1 MLSDFFIADFQEV
14 QSMEKVE
21 NTETSQVYENDMELY
36 LSQFCRDKKIKD
48 IRQESQSVWN
58 AALMYIKRHAFN
70 EPDCLKSKEMHN
82 IDGFMGGYSNYNAYD
97 YTLINRICDYYIYM
111 CMMYDK
117 EVSAIGF
124 SLLTGIDRYTIAT
137 WRDEGTKSSPLSSD
151 IGKKISDFREESLS
165 AKLATAKRNPVG
177 ILAILNR
184 HYGWNLPGVSREQQ
198 NHKQALTA
206 SDLPQLGGANG
217 QNTSMLTDSGAYDD
231 NISDAN

>member
-1 MLSDFFIADFQEV
+1 
-14 QSMEKVE
+14 MEKVE

-36 LSQFCRDKKIKD
+36 LSQFCKDQKIEDIKK
-48 IRQESQSVWN
+48 ESQSVWN

-82 IDGFMGGYSNYNAYD
+82 IDGFIGGYSNYNAYNYD
-97 YTLINRICDYYIYM
+97 LVNNICDHYIYM

-206 SDLPQLGGANG
+206 SDLPQLGGTNG
-217 QNTSMLTDSGAYDD
+217 QNTSMLTDSGVYDSD
-231 NISDAN
+231 NADANE

>member
-1 MLSDFFIADFQEV
+1 
-14 QSMEKVE
+14 MENVE

-36 LSQFCRDKKIKD
+36 LSQFCRDQKIED

-70 EPDCLKSKEMHN
+70 DPDCLKSKEMHN
-82 IDGFMGGYSNYNAYD
+82 IDGFLGGYSNYNAYN
-97 YTLINRICDYYIYM
+97 YKLINHICDYYIYM

-206 SDLPQLGGANG
+206 SDLPQLGSING
-217 QNTSMLTDSGAYDD
+217 QNKSMLTDSGAYDD
-231 NISDAN
+231 NNVDAND

>member
-1 MLSDFFIADFQEV
+1 
-14 QSMEKVE
+14 MEKVE

-36 LSQFCRDKKIKD
+36 LSQFCKDQKIED

-82 IDGFMGGYSNYNAYD
+82 IDGFIGGYSNYNAYNYD
-97 YTLINRICDYYIYM
+97 LVNHICDYYIYM

-206 SDLPQLGGANG
+206 SDLPQLGTVNG
-217 QNTSMLTDSGAYDD
+217 QNISMLTDSEAYDD
-231 NISDAN
+231 SNVDAND

>member
-1 MLSDFFIADFQEV
+1 
-14 QSMEKVE
+14 MEKVE
-21 NTETSQVYENDMELY
+21 STETSQVYENDMELY
-36 LSQFCRDKKIKD
+36 LSQFCRNQKIED

-70 EPDCLKSKEMHN
+70 NPDCLKSKEMHN
-82 IDGFMGGYSNYNAYD
+82 IDGVFGGYSNYNAYD
-97 YTLINRICDYYIYM
+97 YKLINRICDYYIYM

-184 HYGWNLPGVSREQQ
+184 HYGWNLPGVSKEQGG
-198 NHKQALTA
+198 KQALTA
-206 SDLPQLGGANG
+206 ADLPKLNEKQFKELSD
-217 QNTSMLTDSGAYDD
+217 NTAVEYDEQVD
-231 NISDAN
+231 TIQYNLKP

>member
-1 MLSDFFIADFQEV
+1 
-14 QSMEKVE
+14 MEKVE

-36 LSQFCRDKKIKD
+36 LFQFCKDQKIED

-217 QNTSMLTDSGAYDD
+217 QNTSMLTDSGVYDD
-231 NISDAN
+231 SNVDANK

>member
-1 MLSDFFIADFQEV
+1 
-14 QSMEKVE
+14 MEKVE

-36 LSQFCRDKKIKD
+36 LSQFCRDQKIED

-70 EPDCLKSKEMHN
+70 DPDCLKSKEMHN
-82 IDGFMGGYSNYNAYD
+82 IDGFLGGYSNYNAYN
-97 YTLINRICDYYIYM
+97 YKLINHICDYYIYM

-206 SDLPQLGGANG
+206 SDLPQLGSING
-217 QNTSMLTDSGAYDD
+217 QNKSMLTDSGAYDD
-231 NISDAN
+231 NNVDAND